1 MQLIGLLDPYID
13 IPVRNV
19 DLPDTVLEAL
29 SSSNGM
35 KFRLS
40 RPLKGRSMNELLRY
54 IPETRCL
61 ERGRICASWDLS
73 LATLTKHY
81 EIAHSVLDHCYEA
94 VFFYACSHFRSTA
107 TPHQELR
114 VYITS

>member
-13 IPVRNV
+13 IPVRDV

-35 KFRLS
+35 IFRLS
-40 RPLKGRSMNELLRY
+40 RPLKARSMYELLRCN
-54 IPETRCL
+54 PKTRSL

-81 EIAHSVLDHCYEA
+81 GIAHTVLDHRYEA
-94 VFFYACSHFRSTA
+94 VFFYACSHFRSTT

-114 VYITS
+114 IYITS